1 MSQPVA
7 DKAGVRTTC
16 LVCDAAL
23 ADHPKLPGLLLCRA
37 CGFVTADV
45 AIDDDALR
53 ALYGEDYFHGE
64 EYADY
69 VAEGPELRV
78 NFRRRLATL
87 LSLQAPQER
96 GRLYEVG
103 AAYGFF
109 LDEAR
114 SAYQQVAGID
124 ITEAGPAY
132 ARETLGL
139 DVATGDYLAT
149 ELPEPVDALCLWDTV
164 EHLGRPREFLEK
176 AGRDVR
182 PGGLVAITTGDLGSL
197 NARLRGR
204 RWRMIHPPTHL
215 HYFDRATLTRL
226 LDRAGFDV
234 VHVSTAGNVRSV
246 RGILYAI
253 LVLRGGRQ
261 GLFDRVSKL
270 PGMGRSVSL
279 DLRDIMFVVGRRRAA

>member
-1 MSQPVA
+1 MSTA
-7 DKAGVRTTC
+7 TLTTSC
-16 LVCDAAL
+16 QVCGGQL
-23 ADHPKLPGLLLCRA
+23 APHPRLPGLLRCQG
-37 CGFVTADV
+37 CSFVTADV
-45 AIDDDALR
+45 QLTTEELR
-53 ALYGEDYFHGE
+53 ALYGADYFHGQ

-78 NFRRRLATL
+78 NFRRRLDTL
-87 LSLQAPQER
+87 LALQPDAER

-114 SAYQQVAGID
+114 SAYREVAGID
-124 ITEAGPAY
+124 ITQDGPAY
-132 ARETLGL
+132 ARETLGV
-139 DVATGDYLAT
+139 DVASGDYLAT
-149 ELPEPVDALCLWDTV
+149 ELPAQVDALCLWDTV
-164 EHLGRPREFLEK
+164 EHLAAPAAFLQK

-182 PGGLVAITTGDLGSL
+182 PGGLLALTTGDLGSL

-215 HYFDRATLTRL
+215 HYFTRASLTTM

-253 LVLRGGRQ
+253 LVLRGGHQ
-261 GLFDRVSKL
+261 GLFDRLSRL

-279 DLRDIMFVVGRRRAA
+279 DLRDIVYVVGRRRQA